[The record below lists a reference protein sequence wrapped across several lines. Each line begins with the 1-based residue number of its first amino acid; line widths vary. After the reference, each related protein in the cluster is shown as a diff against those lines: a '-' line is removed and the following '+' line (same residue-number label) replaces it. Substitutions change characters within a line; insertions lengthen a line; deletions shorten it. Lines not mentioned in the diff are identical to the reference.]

1 MLIYL
6 YPLLGFELLTMS
18 LMSQSLDQEFRSSI
32 MLGTDT
38 LMCTVKM
45 QNSEVLYFFTYKVYF
60 LPIYV
65 TDYYKNRTH

>member
-18 LMSQSLDQEFRSSI
+18 LMSQSLDQEFHSSI

-45 QNSEVLYFFTYKVYF
+45 QNSEVLYFFTYKLYF
-60 LPIYV
+60 SLISV